1 MGRKFEIVLED
12 ELFHQLEDL
21 CRNNKIATQ
30 DFIVQTLKEK
40 LNQDNGKQ
48 SPKEKDCLEG
58 YLKKGSSG
66 SRNYGVKGQGW

>member
-40 LNQDNGKQ
+40 LNQDNAKRKRLFRRL
-48 SPKEKDCLEG
+48 S
-58 YLKKGSSG
+58 KK
-66 SRNYGVKGQGW
+66 R